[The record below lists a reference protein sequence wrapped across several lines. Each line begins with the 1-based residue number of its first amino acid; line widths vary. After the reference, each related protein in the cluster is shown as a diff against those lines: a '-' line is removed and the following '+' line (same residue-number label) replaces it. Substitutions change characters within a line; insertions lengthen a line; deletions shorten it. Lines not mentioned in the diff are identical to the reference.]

1 LCGEEAGLL
10 IEWRKLVCGVMIVI
24 APVSLT
30 AQTTDRTLRGL
41 LHNDGGTWLNG
52 SPAPATAAIFADSLV
67 QTQAGYSAR
76 INADGSTALIG
87 PETVMQFQG
96 NELALDH
103 GSLQLDTAR
112 EMKVLIGC
120 VTVTPT
126 SSDRTEFNVT
136 DVDGKVK
143 IVALKNDVKIH
154 LHGAAVKSKQGPSS
168 DAIVREGEQATRADR
183 CAGPGSISH
192 VPDAGPSFLD
202 SPWAWGTGLAAI
214 GALTCWALCRGSGSP
229 PASPVSPWKP

>member
-1 LCGEEAGLL
+1 L
-10 IEWRKLVCGVMIVI
+10 IEWRKLVCGVMIVV

-52 SPAPATAAIFADSLV
+52 TPAPASAAIFADSLV
-67 QTQAGYSAR
+67 QTEAGYSAR
-76 INADGSTALIG
+76 INTEGSTALIG

-96 NELALDH
+96 SELALDH

-120 VTVTPT
+120 VSVIPT

-136 DVDGKVK
+136 DVDGRVK
-143 IVALKNDVKIH
+143 IVALKNDVRIH
-154 LHGAAVKSKQGPSS
+154 LHGAVVKSKQGPSS
-168 DAIVREGEQATRADR
+168 DMVVRQGQQATRSDR
-183 CAGPGSISH
+183 CATPARPTQGLDANGS
-192 VPDAGPSFLD
+192 PLTN
-202 SPWAWGTGLAAI
+202 PWVDGGIITI

-229 PASPVSPWKP
+229 NTPVSPWKP

>member
-1 LCGEEAGLL
+1 L
-10 IEWRKLVCGVMIVI
+10 IEWRKLVCGVMIVV

-52 SPAPATAAIFADSLV
+52 APAPATTAIFADSLV

-76 INADGSTALIG
+76 INAEGSTALIG

-96 NELALDH
+96 SELALDH

-120 VTVTPT
+120 VSVTPT
-126 SSDRTEFNVT
+126 SSDRTQFNVT
-136 DVDGKVK
+136 DVDGRVK
-143 IVALKNDVKIH
+143 IVAVKNDVKIH
-154 LHGAAVKSKQGPSS
+154 LHGAVFKSKQGTSS
-168 DAIVREGEQATRADR
+168 DLIVREGEQAARPDR
-183 CAGPGSISH
+183 CGSPGKPTDGLAAHES
-192 VPDAGPSFLD
+192 PLD

-214 GALTCWALCRGSGSP
+214 GALTCWALCRGSGTP
-229 PASPVSPWKP
+229 PATPVSPWKP